1 MDKEI
6 FEYIKSYTIKIL
18 RYVDDDQFG
27 YVNNKIE
34 SINGIKNDE
43 DYSGMF
49 VLNTLHVLSRR
60 HIINKLTPIKVI
72 RYVTENSEDLK
83 EHLLNH
89 RDENLIKSVN
99 RYKITKEILSKKH
112 QNLFKKF

>member
-6 FEYIKSYTIKIL
+6 FEYIRSYTIKIL
-18 RYVDDDQFG
+18 NHIDDNQFG
-27 YVNNKIE
+27 YVDRKIE
-34 SINGIKNDE
+34 SIDKIKNDE

-72 RYVTENSEDLK
+72 HYVTENSEDLK
-83 EHLLNH
+83 SYLEGYDEDLYLLV
-89 RDENLIKSVN
+89 K

-112 QNLFKKF
+112 QNLFKKI

>member
-27 YVNNKIE
+27 YVNDKIE
-34 SINGIKNDE
+34 SINVIKNDE
-43 DYSGMF
+43 YYSGMF

-60 HIINKLTPIKVI
+60 HIINEITPIKVI
-72 RYVTENSEDLK
+72 HYVTENSEDLK
-83 EHLLNH
+83 EHLSKHL
-89 RDENLIKSVN
+89 DENLIKSVN
-99 RYKITKEILSKKH
+99 RYKITKEILSKKTSK
-112 QNLFKKF
+112 LI

>member
-6 FEYIKSYTIKIL
+6 FEYIISYTIKIL
-18 RYVDDDQFG
+18 NLIDDNQFG
-27 YVNNKIE
+27 YVDRKIE
-34 SINGIKNDE
+34 SIDKIKNDE

-49 VLNTLHVLSRR
+49 VLNTLHALSRR
-60 HIINKLTPIKVI
+60 HIINKVTPIKVI
-72 RYVTENSEDLK
+72 HYVTENSEDLK

-99 RYKITKEILSKKH
+99 RYKITKQILSKKH
-112 QNLFKKF
+112 KNLFK